1 MRGISK
7 ILVALVLVS
16 FQAHAQMNSKGE
28 WKFPADAKSYCLNL
42 EQNIVNTY
50 KSMVENNRLLT
61 PEWNG
66 DRRATIEMGGLLEKA
81 VKGFE
86 ESWQR
91 MDCATILYGKK

>member
-1 MRGISK
+1 MTGISK
-7 ILVALVLVS
+7 TLVVLMLVS
-16 FQAHAQMNSKGE
+16 FQAHAQMTAKGE
-28 WKFPADAKSYCLNL
+28 WKFPTDARSYCLNL

-61 PEWNG
+61 QEGTG
-66 DRRATIEMGGLLEKA
+66 DRRSTIEMGGLLEKA

-91 MDCATILYGKK
+91 MDCASILYGKK